1 MVLSLSRKIRKVKDL
16 SKVGWFK
23 LKPRDR
29 SIRILALKVL
39 DLMRDK
45 VSLTKACKEVG
56 LNIEIVKQH
65 IRSAI
70 YKRKGRWRA
79 KRFDKIQREMNIY
92 ERGRIK
98 SIVVANSKDASLI
111 GRYYNDVKKA
121 LETNDE
127 RILRKYKGRII
138 KDAKG
143 KKHTLETRLEKIFE
157 IEEAKEEPEFWEIYE
172 V

>member
-1 MVLSLSRKIRKVKDL
+1 LK
-16 SKVGWFK
+16 K
-23 LKPRDR
+23 LKPKDR

-45 VSLTKACKEVG
+45 ISLTRASREVG
-56 LNIEIVKQH
+56 LDVQTVKQH

-70 YKRKGRWRA
+70 YKRKGRWKA
-79 KRFDKIQREMNIY
+79 KRFDRIQREMNIY
-92 ERGRIK
+92 EKGRIK
-98 SIVVANSKDASLI
+98 SIVVTNSKDASLI

-121 LETNDE
+121 LETGNE
-127 RILRKYKGRII
+127 KILRKYKRRIV

-143 KKHTLETRLEKIFE
+143 KKRRLETRLEKIFE